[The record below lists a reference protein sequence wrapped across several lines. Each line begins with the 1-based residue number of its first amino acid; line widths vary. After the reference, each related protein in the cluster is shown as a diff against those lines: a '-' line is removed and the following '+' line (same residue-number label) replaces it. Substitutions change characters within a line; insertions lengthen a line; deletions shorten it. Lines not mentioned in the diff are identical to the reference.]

1 MRLQNCLDEYQFEL
15 KNLPVVEEIRKN
27 GMFKFYKVFIIL
39 LCLSI
44 TMFKILQ
51 VKQEVFYTVIELTV
65 HPILFI

>member
-44 TMFKILQ
+44 NMFKILQ